1 MTSIYMRLLMAAAVL
16 LGFAGLAQG
25 AVHKAVQQ
33 HCVNDYKKF
42 CHEYG
47 LETSAL
53 SHCMRKHGDHLN
65 SSCIAALV
73 QAGEVSQAAVD
84 KRKKDLGR

>member
-1 MTSIYMRLLMAAAVL
+1 
-16 LGFAGLAQG
+16 
-25 AVHKAVQQ
+25 
-33 HCVNDYKKF
+33 
-42 CHEYG
+42 
-47 LETSAL
+47 
-53 SHCMRKHGDHLN
+53 MRKHGDHLN

>member
-1 MTSIYMRLLMAAAVL
+1 MMSIQLRLLLGAVAVL
-16 LGFAGLAQG
+16 AFAGLAQG

-33 HCVNDYKKF
+33 HCVTDYKKF

-53 SHCMRKHGDHLN
+53 RHCMHKHGDRLN
-65 SSCIAALV
+65 SACIAALV
-73 QAGEVSQAAVD
+73 QAGEVTQAAVD

>member
-47 LETSAL
+47 LERRRRA
-53 SHCMRKHGDHLN
+53 R
-65 SSCIAALV
+65 
-73 QAGEVSQAAVD
+73 
-84 KRKKDLGR
+84 